1 MTIILRRNKYGGC
14 EMKRLTLTSLIVSL
28 SIILASCVG
37 GPKVDPNGYQI
48 SPADVEKINIPAV
61 CQSSYKTDTPRIA
74 ITTFQNNTTYGN
86 MTATNTHVTGESST
100 TRKSAAMVG
109 VVATPVGVGV
119 GGVGV
124 SKTDT
129 QYEQNIDSFMREIA
143 PNIGEY
149 AQSSVEN
156 TMANIGGMDIFDRNN
171 LQQIMSEQKF
181 QMTIGDPNTAVQ
193 LGKLAGVQY
202 IITGTVDNIATK
214 FKDKAK
220 SSESSNAWL
229 NLALSAAT
237 AAANTQAGW
246 NVDVEMTIKLLDV
259 ATGQVVINQK
269 VKGHEVAGM
278 QKNFNPEMAIT
289 AAKKAMGEAVDDLRP
304 VFSERF
310 SQRGYIQQLR
320 GNKQV
325 ALINL
330 GSEKGMQPGT
340 KVVAYDFIEIVDPFT
355 NVATC
360 NMSAIPVELTVSDQI
375 MANQAWLQV
384 KGKPEQISRLKL
396 GVIIKRETLKGQS
409 LMKKFF

>member
-1 MTIILRRNKYGGC
+1 
-14 EMKRLTLTSLIVSL
+14 MKGLTLSSLILALVFML
-28 SIILASCVG
+28 SSCVG
-37 GPKVDPNGYQI
+37 GPKVDPMGYQI
-48 SPADVEKINIPAV
+48 NPADVEKIDIPAV
-61 CQSSYKTDTPRIA
+61 CQASYKVETPRVA

-86 MTATNTHVTGESST
+86 MTATNTQVSGESST
-100 TRKSAAMVG
+100 TKKSAAMVG

-129 QYEQNIDSFMREIA
+129 KYSQNIDTFMREIA

-149 AQSSVEN
+149 AQSAVEN
-156 TMANIGGMDIFDRNN
+156 TMAVVGGMDIYDRNN

-202 IITGTVDNIATK
+202 IITGTVDNITTK
-214 FKDKAK
+214 YKEKVKNDSGAGG
-220 SSESSNAWL
+220 WL
-229 NLALSAAT
+229 GVALSAAS

-246 NVDVEMTIKLLDV
+246 NVDIEMTIKLLDV
-259 ATGQVVINQK
+259 ATGKMVVNQK

-289 AAKKAMGEAVDDLRP
+289 AAKKAMGEAVDDLKP
-304 VFSERF
+304 VFSEKF

-360 NMSAIPVELTVSDQI
+360 NMSAIPVDLVVSDQVTPTQSWVQI
-375 MANQAWLQV
+375 
-384 KGKPEQISRLKL
+384 KGKPEQAARLKL
-396 GVIIKRETLKGQS
+396 GVIIKREKLKGQS
-409 LMKKFF
+409 FMKKFF

>member
-1 MTIILRRNKYGGC
+1 
-14 EMKRLTLTSLIVSL
+14 
-28 SIILASCVG
+28 
-37 GPKVDPNGYQI
+37 
-48 SPADVEKINIPAV
+48 
-61 CQSSYKTDTPRIA
+61 
-74 ITTFQNNTTYGN
+74 
-86 MTATNTHVTGESST
+86 
-100 TRKSAAMVG
+100 
-109 VVATPVGVGV
+109 
-119 GGVGV
+119 
-124 SKTDT
+124 
-129 QYEQNIDSFMREIA
+129 MREIA

-214 FKDKAK
+214 YKDKAK
-220 SSESSNAWL
+220 SSDSGNAWL